1 MANYMRPKR
10 AKKARAPKK
19 IKSSEFQSVWEAR
32 IGEAEAYKEDWKER
46 FACDTLEAMYNGNQ
60 KPETW
65 QGEWFT
71 LNLMF
76 SSAKILKRNICP
88 RKLKILLRLARTF
101 VSDPSMIEQLQA
113 LIRIREAVIQYTFD
127 KEEVWREGQES
138 YQNSLYQFGVLKT
151 GYEADL
157 ISNENAGGVLEDR
170 EGNIIRDDEGI
181 PMQEEEYS
189 VDEETFFIDSVDPDC
204 FLVDRYC
211 RNNLD
216 KTGSWCAQ
224 KIFMSLEDAKAEPLF
239 RKSVVN
245 NLSASSLEEGERI
258 LLQSNERFRAKWQ
271 WDAGAYLPEN
281 DIVVAYEIYD
291 LRRNEILTLIRGAED
306 VVRGPDPMPP
316 GIDKHPFTIIKF
328 YEKKNS
334 FYPIPV
340 MYNWMGAQ
348 AEYNLTR
355 NQIATHRK
363 RFNRKYGYI
372 DGMIDPEEIEKV
384 TDGGDGTMVK
394 FNQAGAIEAIKDA
407 PLDQAVYFET
417 RALKEDFMESSGVGE
432 IQRNVASAESAT
444 EAEIVER
451 RARESEVDEHEAM
464 MGFMGDVAKDL
475 HNSIEANI
483 TQEGAIETIGPAGVQ
498 WVSFGPEN
506 FQAIAGEVVFTAEVQ
521 ADSKMTLQVER
532 AQMLQLIDILGKN
545 PFLALDDVILRAVTD
560 KFPALANNE
569 LLIQRIRQMAV
580 MQVQMMLGAQ
590 QQQGQGQGGQ
600 KKISQSTGG
609 EASKSR
615 KVATGK

>member
-1 MANYMRPKR
+1 MANYMRPER

-19 IKSSEFQSVWEAR
+19 IKQSDVQAVWETR
-32 IGEAEAYKEDWKER
+32 IAEGEAYKEDWKER
-46 FACDTLEAMYNGNQ
+46 FACDILEAMYSGNQ
-60 KPETW
+60 KPDDWE
-65 QGEWFT
+65 GEWFT

-101 VSDPSMIEQLQA
+101 VSDPNMIQQLQA

-127 KEEVWREGQES
+127 KEEVWREGQEA
-138 YQNSLYQFGVLKT
+138 YQNSLYQFGILKT

-170 EGNIIRDDEGI
+170 EGNIIRDEEGI

-189 VDEETFFIDSVDPDC
+189 VDKETFFIDSVDPDC
-204 FLVDRYC
+204 FIVDRYC

-239 RKSVVN
+239 RKGVVD
-245 NLSASSLEEGERI
+245 NLS
-258 LLQSNERFRAKWQ
+258 
-271 WDAGAYLPEN
+271 
-281 DIVVAYEIYD
+281 D

-316 GIDKHPFTIIKF
+316 GIDKHPFTVIKF
-328 YEKKNS
+328 YEMKNS

-340 MYNWMGAQ
+340 MYNWIGPQ
-348 AEYNLTR
+348 SEYNLTR

-372 DGMIDPEEIEKV
+372 DGLIEPDELEKLIA
-384 TDGGDGTMVK
+384 GGDGTLVK
-394 FNQAGAIEAIKDA
+394 FNQAGAVEPIRDA

-417 RALKEDFMESSGVGE
+417 KALKEDFMESSGVGE

-569 LLIQRIRQMAV
+569 LLIQRIRQMAI
-580 MQVQMMLGAQ
+580 MQVQMMMGQ
-590 QQQGQGQGGQ
+590 QQASNQGQGGQ

-615 KVATGK
+615 KVATGR